1 MTKSTPNFLS
11 RTGKAATSDR
21 PGTSARGGF
30 DGYSLAPLTCTSGSA
45 TLSSFAVG
53 DELVIAKIPPYGIVN
68 SIIIHHAA
76 LGSST
81 TMQVGDASDDD
92 RYITASSTSSTG
104 VLQFGES
111 YSTQFNFDI
120 STVQSNGFQEL
131 LMKGAGATANGDVS
145 WQVIFHTYYRG
156 YQMP

>member
-11 RTGKAATSDR
+11 QSGKASTSDR
-21 PGTSARGGF
+21 PGTSAKGGF
-30 DGYSLAPLTCTSGSA
+30 DGYSLAPVTCTSGSA

-53 DELVIAKIPPYGIVN
+53 DELVIAKIPPFGIIN
-68 SIIIHHAA
+68 SIVIHHAA

-120 STVQSNGFQEL
+120 STLQTNAFQEL
-131 LMKGAGATANGDVS
+131 IMKGAGATANGDVS

-156 YQMP
+156 FQLP